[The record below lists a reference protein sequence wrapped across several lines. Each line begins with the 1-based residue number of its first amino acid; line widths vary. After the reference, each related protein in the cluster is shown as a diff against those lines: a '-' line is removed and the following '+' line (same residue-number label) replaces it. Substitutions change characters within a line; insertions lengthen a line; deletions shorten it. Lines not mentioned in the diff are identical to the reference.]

1 MKIKALFLG
10 LFFLLPIL
18 SWTQPYEITEV
29 DIFSLK
35 KPISAKDIT
44 VYGISIENSLQEVL
58 DKFGKN
64 VSDLTSSEPEKYY
77 FLRISNGVTIRST
90 DKKTIDAIFLG
101 PDFKDNLKGKTADF
115 FNLTKPEGLERYIT
129 SWLGKPDRRY
139 FQSSKKYD
147 MDIFYYFDGFVFCGM
162 FFPFTSPYH
171 YFELVSNEGLRQKF
185 KSPARDLDTLAEEF
199 ISIKSEVLRG
209 LNEIPI
215 VLEDPGEGGT
225 KIGLTSNR
233 MRTVTELKLR
243 KEGIKIIEKSTS
255 VSYCFLCVNT
265 MIVGNAFRVELEL
278 VEKVKISRL
287 DVFYAATTWQNG
299 IIGTHGNDPEYI
311 ISALGELL
319 DIFLNDY
326 YKANPRK

>member
-1 MKIKALFLG
+1 MSTKALFLG
-10 LFFLLPIL
+10 LFFLFPIL

-35 KPISAKDIT
+35 KPVTARDIT
-44 VYGISIENSLQEVL
+44 VYGISIDNSLQEVL

-64 VSDLTSSEPEKYY
+64 VSDLSSSEPEKYY
-77 FLRISNGVTIRST
+77 FLKISNGVSIRST

-115 FNLTKPEGLERYIT
+115 FNLTKSEGLERYVT
-129 SWLGKPDRRY
+129 NWLGKPDRRY

-162 FFPFTSPYH
+162 FFPFTGPYH
-171 YFELVSNEGLRQKF
+171 YIELVSNEGLRQKF
-185 KSPARDLDTLAEEF
+185 KSPARDLDTLAGEF
-199 ISIKSEVLRG
+199 ISIKSEVLKD

-215 VLEDPGEGGT
+215 VIGDPGEGGT

-243 KEGIKIIEKSTS
+243 KEGIKIIEKST
-255 VSYCFLCVNT
+255 CFLYVNT
-265 MIVGNAFRVELEL
+265 MIVGNAFRVKLEL
-278 VEKVKISRL
+278 KEKAKISRL
-287 DVFYAATTWQNG
+287 DAFYAATTWQNEMV
-299 IIGTHGNDPEYI
+299 GTHGNNPEYI
-311 ISALGELL
+311 VSALGELL
-319 DIFLNDY
+319 DEFLNDY
-326 YKANPRK
+326 YKANPKKID

>member
-64 VSDLTSSEPEKYY
+64 VSDLSSSEPEKYY
-77 FLRISNGVTIRST
+77 FLKIAQGVSIRST

-101 PDFKDNLKGKTADF
+101 PDFQDNLKGKTADF
-115 FNLTKPEGLERYIT
+115 FNLTKSEGLERYIT
-129 SWLGKPDRRY
+129 NWLGKPDRRY
-139 FQSSKKYD
+139 FQSSKNYD
-147 MDIFYYFDGFVFCGM
+147 MDIFYYFDGFVFSGM
-162 FFPFTSPYH
+162 FFPFTGPYH
-171 YFELVSNEGLRQKF
+171 YIELVSNEGLRQKF
-185 KSPARDLDTLAEEF
+185 KSPARDLDTLAGEF
-199 ISIKSEVLRG
+199 ISIKSEVLKD

-215 VLEDPGEGGT
+215 VIEDPGGGGT

-243 KEGIKIIEKSTS
+243 KEGIKIIEKST
-255 VSYCFLCVNT
+255 CFLYVNT
-265 MIVGNAFRVELEL
+265 MIAGNAFRVRLEL
-278 VEKVKISRL
+278 KEKAKISRL
-287 DVFYAATTWQNG
+287 DAFYAATTWQNEMV
-299 IIGTHGNDPEYI
+299 GTHGNNPEYI
-311 ISALGELL
+311 VSALGELL
-319 DIFLNDY
+319 DEFLNDY
-326 YKANPRK
+326 YKANPKKID